1 MKLRGLHIYLFPR
14 LQSLISMLISKRLLF
29 FTMIGVV
36 GFLVDTFFLYLLK
49 GEMGLYFGRLIS
61 FLIAAYVT
69 WVLNRRIT
77 FGDCNSEL
85 DKKKEL
91 VIYLVLM
98 ACGGSVSYAI
108 YAGLITFSP
117 FAFQYPILAI
127 GIGGL
132 GGLIVN
138 FLTSNLLFKS

>member
-1 MKLRGLHIYLFPR
+1 MKLKGLHIYPSPR
-14 LQSLISMLISKRLLF
+14 QLLLIRMIISKRLLF

-36 GFLVDTFFLYLLK
+36 GFVVDTFFLYLLR
-49 GEMGLYFGRLIS
+49 GEVGLYFGRLIS
-61 FLIAAYVT
+61 FSIAAYVT

-77 FGDCNSEL
+77 FGDCNPEL

-91 VIYLVLM
+91 VIYLTLM

-108 YAGLITFSP
+108 YAGLITYSP

-127 GIGGL
+127 GVGGL
-132 GGLIVN
+132 GGLLVN
-138 FLTSNLLFKS
+138 FLTANLLFKS